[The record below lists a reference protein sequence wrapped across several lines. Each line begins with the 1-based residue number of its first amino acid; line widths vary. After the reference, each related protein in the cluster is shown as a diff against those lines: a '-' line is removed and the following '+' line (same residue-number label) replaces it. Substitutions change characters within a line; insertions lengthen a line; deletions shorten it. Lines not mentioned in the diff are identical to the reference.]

1 MHTRLFCK
9 RAEFNW
15 TLSLFVH
22 CLTVK
27 LARSSHLYFH
37 RNFFPCT
44 VYNVHSNG
52 LMAKKTG
59 AIFFCFVMWISE
71 WIQYSFIIELC
82 MWLHCSKCNKWC
94 YCPLSKHLNRKTQ
107 AKKNHIHKYCASN
120 NMQKNNTNSIY
131 FHSTYQG
138 LLNGC
143 GRSVSGLLLMFN
155 VFISIGLLLWI

>member
-27 LARSSHLYFH
+27 LARSSHSYFH
-37 RNFFPCT
+37 RNFFPCIFKR
-44 VYNVHSNG
+44 VDG
-52 LMAKKTG
+52 KKLVQF
-59 AIFFCFVMWISE
+59 FFCFVMWISE

-94 YCPLSKHLNRKTQ
+94 YCPLSEHLNRKTQ
-107 AKKNHIHKYCASN
+107 AKKITFTNIALQTTCKKKHK
-120 NMQKNNTNSIY
+120 
-131 FHSTYQG
+131 FHLFSFY
-138 LLNGC
+138 
-143 GRSVSGLLLMFN
+143 VSRLVKWM
-155 VFISIGLLLWI
+155 W